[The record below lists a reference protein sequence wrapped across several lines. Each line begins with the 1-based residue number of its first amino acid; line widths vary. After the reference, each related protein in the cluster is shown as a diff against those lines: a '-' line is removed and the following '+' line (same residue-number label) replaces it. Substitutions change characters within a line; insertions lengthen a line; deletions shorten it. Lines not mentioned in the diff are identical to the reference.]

1 MKKQL
6 SILIFTIFILISC
19 TSKVEKEVYFSVNS
33 QYCTDCELIVNN
45 QKLGK
50 LKVTDLDK
58 FEDENHL
65 ANSNLLHIT
74 LEVGA
79 HDIIVVNENDTINY
93 ITWTLKSDGKWKNK
107 TNGANL
113 TLNNYSFGATIKNVE
128 DAVIIEMT
136 N

>member
-1 MKKQL
+1 MKKQF
-6 SILIFTIFILISC
+6 SILIFAIFILISC
-19 TSKVEKEVYFSVNS
+19 TSIEEKEVYFSVNS

-50 LKVTDLDK
+50 LKVTDLDQ

-93 ITWTLKSDGKWKNK
+93 IPGL
-107 TNGANL
+107 
-113 TLNNYSFGATIKNVE
+113 
-128 DAVIIEMT
+128 
-136 N
+136 